1 MDPCPWLYEEEIYDG
16 WRWIDLLFV
25 AKMPAWKISFLT
37 SDQGQHVKIISYYEL
52 LINDN
57 YEQEKNTFHDPLVY
71 MEFENRL
78 LMINKNIFSKHLK
91 ELL

>member
-52 LINDN
+52 LINDKF
-57 YEQEKNTFHDPLVY
+57 EQEKNSL
-71 MEFENRL
+71 
-78 LMINKNIFSKHLK
+78 IHLFRYRIAEK
-91 ELL
+91 LITNAHAF